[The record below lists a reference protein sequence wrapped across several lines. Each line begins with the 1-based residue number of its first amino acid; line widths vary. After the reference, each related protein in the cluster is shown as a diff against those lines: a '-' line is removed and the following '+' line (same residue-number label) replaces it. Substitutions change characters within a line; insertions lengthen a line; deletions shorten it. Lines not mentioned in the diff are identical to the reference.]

1 MQGRRGPA
9 VDAPQAPGLFEV
21 ADVAPVRLVGDAEPV
36 RECADGN
43 DLTAVDHHQDLA
55 LTPGAEE
62 WRVARS

>member
-21 ADVAPVRLVGDAEPV
+21 ADIAPDRLVGDAEPV

-43 DLTAVDHHQDLA
+43 DLTAADHH
-55 LTPGAEE
+55 
-62 WRVARS
+62 